1 MGKHYQEAKESFKP
15 IPKYNPKYEPKK
27 IAKESFKP
35 IKNNPRYE
43 QKKIAKE
50 SFKPIKYNPKYEQKK
65 IAAESFKSTPKNN
78 PKYEKKKIAAESFK
92 KSSLNV
98 EIPQLIN
105 TEAIRFNPQ
114 STTFFKPGEIK
125 HELITRIP
133 PKQIISNE
141 KENKSLP
148 NNEPT
153 KQKKTRKNNKK
164 ETKTTDT
171 SKPKR
176 KPTEK
181 QLAALAR
188 GREIR
193 LQNIARRKA
202 QKIMY

>member
-1 MGKHYQEAKESFKP
+1 MGKHYQE
-15 IPKYNPKYEPKK
+15 
-27 IAKESFKP
+27 AKESFKP

-43 QKKIAKE
+43 Q
-50 SFKPIKYNPKYEQKK
+50 
-65 IAAESFKSTPKNN
+65 
-78 PKYEKKKIAAESFK
+78 KKIAAESFK

-114 STTFFKPGEIK
+114 STTFFKPGEVK

-188 GREIR
+188 WIEIR
-193 LQNIARRKA
+193 A
-202 QKIMY
+202 QKLKELKEKRENIKIKNKQKLKELEEELKELKKHKINLMEENKNTYQIEQIINYVEFKIENLKRFMSLNKML

>member
-1 MGKHYQEAKESFKP
+1 MGNHYQE
-15 IPKYNPKYEPKK
+15 
-27 IAKESFKP
+27 AKESFKP

-50 SFKPIKYNPKYEQKK
+50 SFKPIKYNPKHEQ
-65 IAAESFKSTPKNN
+65 
-78 PKYEKKKIAAESFK
+78 KKIAAESFK

-98 EIPQLIN
+98 EIPQLVN

-114 STTFFKPGEIK
+114 STTFFKPGEVK

-153 KQKKTRKNNKK
+153 KQKKPGRITKKKQRQQIHPNQKENQPKNN
-164 ETKTTDT
+164 
-171 SKPKR
+171 
-176 KPTEK
+176 
-181 QLAALAR
+181 
-188 GREIR
+188 
-193 LQNIARRKA
+193 
-202 QKIMY
+202 